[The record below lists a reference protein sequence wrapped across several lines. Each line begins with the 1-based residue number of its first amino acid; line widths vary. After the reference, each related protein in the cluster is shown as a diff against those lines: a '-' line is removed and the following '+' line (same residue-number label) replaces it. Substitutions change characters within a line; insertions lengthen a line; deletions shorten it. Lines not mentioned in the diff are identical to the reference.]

1 MSPTMKLQSGAIAAQ
16 RARPHVKGRKMRVR
30 PEQLLCRVLN
40 SLSVEHRA
48 AIAQTLR

>member
-1 MSPTMKLQSGAIAAQ
+1 MRTVAKKRTPRKLLSK
-16 RARPHVKGRKMRVR
+16 ARLR

-48 AIAQTLR
+48 AIAQTMR